1 MACIHAPTPGQPCA
15 CTGIGG
21 AARSNP
27 PAHGASVRHH
37 TLDGYSSALPKCY
50 TNTRQANSASNLEI
64 AKDDSILTSV
74 PLPPK
79 H

>member
-1 MACIHAPTPGQPCA
+1 MACIHAPTPALCLHKL
-15 CTGIGG
+15 G
-21 AARSNP
+21 AAAHSN
-27 PAHGASVRHH
+27 PAHGAGVRHH
-37 TLDGYSSALPKCY
+37 TLDVYSFSLPKCY

-64 AKDDSILTSV
+64 TKDDSILIYV